1 MKALGSRIC
10 EPGPSGR
17 ESKVSAGDLSTF
29 VIMLREGLEA
39 SLIVGILLAYLNQVG
54 VLRHARYVWGGVG
67 AALAVSVGAL
77 GALRAAGAEF
87 EGATEQIFEGA
98 TMTLAAGVLTWMIFW
113 MIRQARLI
121 KSELQRG
128 VDRALAEGAAWGIFL
143 LAFFA
148 VVREG
153 VETALLLQAAAFA
166 AGGGSTLFGALF
178 GLAAAI
184 ALGVLVYAFGV
195 RIDLRAFF
203 RLTAVVLILFAAG
216 LVSHAAH
223 EFAAVGILPELYQ
236 RVWDTQAILSHREGL
251 GAILRALFGYSHAP
265 SLLEVVVYVGYLGL
279 VAFLARTR
287 FAAAI
292 TPAVRATRKT
302 A

>member
-1 MKALGSRIC
+1 M
-10 EPGPSGR
+10 
-17 ESKVSAGDLSTF
+17 SAADLSTF

-39 SLIVGILLAYLNQVG
+39 SLIVGILLAYLKQVG
-54 VLRHARYVWGGVG
+54 ALRHARYVWGGVG
-67 AALAVSVGAL
+67 AALLVSLGVL
-77 GALRAAGAEF
+77 GALKAAGAEF

-98 TMTLAAGVLTWMIFW
+98 TMTLAAAVLTWMIFW

-121 KSELQRG
+121 KGELERG
-128 VDRALAEGAAWGIFL
+128 VDRALSEGAVWGIFL

-166 AGGGSTLFGALF
+166 AAGQSTLLGALV
-178 GLAAAI
+178 GLVVAI
-184 ALGVLVYAFGV
+184 GLGVLIYAFGV
-195 RIDLRAFF
+195 RTDLRAFF
-203 RLTAVVLILFAAG
+203 RITAVILILFAAG
-216 LVSHAAH
+216 LVSHGAH
-223 EFAAVGILPELYQ
+223 EFAGAGVLPELYEK
-236 RVWDTQAILSHREGL
+236 VWDTQAVLSHKEGL

-265 SLLEVVVYVGYLGL
+265 SLLEAVVYVGYLVL
-279 VAFLARTR
+279 VATLARTR

-292 TPAVRATRKT
+292 TPPVRATQKT